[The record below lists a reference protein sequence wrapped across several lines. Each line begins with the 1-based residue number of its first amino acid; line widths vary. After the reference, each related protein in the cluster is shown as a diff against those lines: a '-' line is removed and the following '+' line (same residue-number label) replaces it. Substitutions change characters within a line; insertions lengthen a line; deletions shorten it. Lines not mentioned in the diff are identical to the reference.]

1 MTQIPRLKVFEVALE
16 SSRGY
21 DNPFWDVTIQVN
33 FISPSGK
40 RESVGVFWDGG
51 RTWRVRFCPDEEGEW
66 RWQSECSDSA
76 NTNLHERRGNFRCI
90 PYEDDNHLYLHGTPK
105 LSEDRRYFV
114 YADGTPFFW
123 LSDTAW
129 NGVLRAKEDD
139 WNQYLQSRR
148 QQGFTA
154 IQFVST
160 QWRGHTK
167 DSHGETAFVGT
178 ERTRLNPQ
186 FFQRL
191 DAKVAAIN
199 EHGLI
204 AAPVVLWA
212 LGERD
217 PGRALSE
224 EDAIRVA
231 RYIVA
236 RWGAYQVIWLL
247 GGDGNYGGERAERWK
262 KVGRAVFS
270 DQHPRLVTMHP
281 CGQHWVAD
289 EFRHED
295 WFDFIGYQSGHG
307 DSLNHLRWLVMG
319 PPATEWR
326 KHPPRPIANLEPN
339 YETHPSYHSKKRFT
353 DFEVRRAAYWSL
365 LVAPPAGVT
374 FGHNS
379 IWVWAEKP
387 ELPEGHERL
396 GTVAPW
402 REGLCTPGI
411 LSMSALHRFFESI
424 TWWRLRPAT
433 ELLVQQPGKENPQ
446 QFVAT
451 AKTDDGDLA
460 VAYLPAGCSI
470 ALQTETL
477 KRPAVARWFNPRTG
491 EWTDA
496 GKVIEGTQNF
506 TTPDNSDWVLCVEA
520 KNADCAN

>member
-1 MTQIPRLKVFEVALE
+1 
-16 SSRGY
+16 
-21 DNPFWDVTIQVN
+21 
-33 FISPSGK
+33 
-40 RESVGVFWDGG
+40 
-51 RTWRVRFCPDEEGEW
+51 
-66 RWQSECSDSA
+66 
-76 NTNLHERRGNFRCI
+76 
-90 PYEDDNHLYLHGTPK
+90 
-105 LSEDRRYFV
+105 
-114 YADGTPFFW
+114 
-123 LSDTAW
+123 
-129 NGVLRAKEDD
+129 
-139 WNQYLQSRR
+139 
-148 QQGFTA
+148 
-154 IQFVST
+154 
-160 QWRGHTK
+160 
-167 DSHGETAFVGT
+167 
-178 ERTRLNPQ
+178 
-186 FFQRL
+186 
-191 DAKVAAIN
+191 
-199 EHGLI
+199 
-204 AAPVVLWA
+204 
-212 LGERD
+212 
-217 PGRALSE
+217 
-224 EDAIRVA
+224 
-231 RYIVA
+231 
-236 RWGAYQVIWLL
+236 
-247 GGDGNYGGERAERWK
+247 
-262 KVGRAVFS
+262 
-270 DQHPRLVTMHP
+270 MHP